1 MKKRQ
6 WVSQCLCSQLHG
18 HNQIRHVETF
28 RRPPAGC
35 WGGGFINNTKYT
47 KLKWAQA
54 HFTLVVVAHLV
65 LNKCNNKIFEL
76 FLLVPPSEWKS
87 GAAVENTSKHETET
101 NSVCERHSQLW
112 VDKQNKIRCSVV
124 PPSTNTYKDVTKIPT
139 VGHITTK

>member
-1 MKKRQ
+1 M
-6 WVSQCLCSQLHG
+6 VT
-18 HNQIRHVETF
+18 IRYDTL
-28 RRPPAGC
+28 RRFEDLQQDV
-35 WGGGFINNTKYT
+35 GGGFINNTKYT

-101 NSVCERHSQLW
+101 NSVCERHSQL
-112 VDKQNKIRCSVV
+112 
-124 PPSTNTYKDVTKIPT
+124 
-139 VGHITTK
+139 